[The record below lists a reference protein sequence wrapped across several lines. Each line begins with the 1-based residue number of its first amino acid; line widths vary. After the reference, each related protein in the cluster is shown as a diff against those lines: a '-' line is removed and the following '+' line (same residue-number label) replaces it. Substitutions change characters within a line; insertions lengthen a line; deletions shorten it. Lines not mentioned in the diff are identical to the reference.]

1 VGALMVVMIPTAGD
15 YVTPVLIG
23 GKDGIMIA
31 NQIQAQFGK
40 ANNWP
45 LGAALSVSTMLTIG
59 FAALAILVLARKAG
73 RLAR

>member
-1 VGALMVVMIPTAGD
+1 MIPTAGD

-45 LGAALSVSTMLTIG
+45 LGAALSVSTMLTIS
-59 FAALAILVLARKAG
+59 FAALAIILLARKAG
-73 RLAR
+73 RLAK

>member
-1 VGALMVVMIPTAGD
+1 
-15 YVTPVLIG
+15 
-23 GKDGIMIA
+23 MIA

-59 FAALAILVLARKAG
+59 FAALAILVLARIAG